1 MKKDYIIGI
10 YEDEEALIK
19 GAKGLREK
27 NVEIEDFYT
36 PFPVHG
42 LDELLGIKRS
52 ILPYV
57 TLAAGALGLSLALLM
72 QIWMSEVSW
81 PVVIGGKPFNSIP
94 AFIPVSFEL
103 TILFGAHTT
112 VAAFFAINKLWP
124 GKKEQLFDQ
133 GQTES
138 KFIIAIDKS
147 KTNLDEASSIM
158 KSAGA
163 IEVKEGSQD
172 V

>member
-52 ILPYV
+52 ILPM
-57 TLAAGALGLSLALLM
+57 LR
-72 QIWMSEVSW
+72 
-81 PVVIGGKPFNSIP
+81 
-94 AFIPVSFEL
+94 
-103 TILFGAHTT
+103 
-112 VAAFFAINKLWP
+112 
-124 GKKEQLFDQ
+124 
-133 GQTES
+133 
-138 KFIIAIDKS
+138 
-147 KTNLDEASSIM
+147 
-158 KSAGA
+158 
-163 IEVKEGSQD
+163 
-172 V
+172 